1 MKRYIIFGIGFTVS
15 GFLILY
21 GLKLQDF
28 QEVLRN
34 AVLLCLSCIGI
45 AN

>member
-1 MKRYIIFGIGFTVS
+1 MKRYVIFLFGIAMS
-15 GFLILY
+15 GFLIIW
-21 GLKLQDF
+21 GLRLQDF

>member
-1 MKRYIIFGIGFTVS
+1 MKRYIIFTVGMAIS
-15 GFLILY
+15 CFLILW
-21 GLKLQDF
+21 GLRMKDF